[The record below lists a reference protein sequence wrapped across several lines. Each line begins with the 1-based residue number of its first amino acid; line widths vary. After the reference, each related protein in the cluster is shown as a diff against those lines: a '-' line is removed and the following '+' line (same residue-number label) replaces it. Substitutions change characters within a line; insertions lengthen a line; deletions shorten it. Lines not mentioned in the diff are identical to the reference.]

1 MLRRPPL
8 STLFPYTTLF
18 RSLSPWWFC
27 RLGAATPTRPRAIA
41 RPHPAAGRADRTA
54 ETREPAPYR
63 HHAAAGVGV
72 GFHGRFGFP
81 FHSVPLSQ
89 ATRPYRAATVGSTGS
104 QEVRSGV

>member
-1 MLRRPPL
+1 MESSPAGRRKLLRVAMTSLIPNAAPSLRRYL
-8 STLFPYTTLF
+8 ARLGAA
-18 RSLSPWWFC
+18 LSPWWFC

-89 ATRPYRAATVGSTGS
+89 
-104 QEVRSGV
+104 